1 MRAREG
7 LLMEMKKKRLGVVLQ
22 WISLI
27 ETLSVAVWNNMK
39 QFNWVALGLQG

>member
-1 MRAREG
+1 
-7 LLMEMKKKRLGVVLQ
+7 MEMKKKRLGVVLQ

-39 QFNWVALGLQG
+39 QIKLGGLRAARLRSWC